1 MNHKKFLETA
11 GYPIEVVE
19 KLRLNFVGARR
30 KREGMWKVI
39 DAYDTGDF
47 WETVRKQ
54 MPKHQIIPDTN
65 HINFIKENIINSI
78 YAAPYIADVLPLDP
92 ADMEEA
98 RNINKFVEYIYN
110 LNEVGVKQL
119 KISNN
124 TVLHNVGFL
133 QCGWDNNTTY
143 SQLGDNISG
152 GTSFTP
158 RDILSVILDPNYSD
172 LQEGRAVFIN
182 SEESLENLLA
192 EYSDCEELVSA
203 YPITQQDY
211 SVAVSTASAGDSG
224 RGYVAETKDPTGMLP
239 VWIAF
244 KKVPLKDGGYRI
256 DQIIYTQGNIIL
268 DYKKGIRPNYFPII
282 PLYLTSPEKDG
293 YGIGVCQRVLKNALS
308 LNILNSI
315 AITHTYAA
323 QRTPWVFD
331 SNSGLSLKRVQT
343 DINNPDVIFPI
354 QQGDPT
360 KVLYRLEYPKLPD
373 NLEFIKSTLEADIE
387 KVSGVDAKY
396 TGRDTASINTT
407 GGMERL
413 QQRVSMTDNTRITLI
428 EHFAK
433 ELTKMIIDF
442 HVENGGKYSFVP
454 TNTDS
459 QKERDALSVDFS
471 KYRGNKHKFLY
482 SINASPLMPKSRARL
497 AEAANIIMQVQMQ
510 YAQGGQQVQL
520 LSPEEWLYFQD
531 LPQKDMILD
540 RMKLERLRN
549 DEEEIASELTSFSAM
564 TEEGMR
570 PEAAVGQL
578 AQERKLRR
586 DPAVMKNILN
596 NQK

>member
-1 MNHKKFLETA
+1 MKKEDFLKQA

-19 KLRLNFVGARR
+19 KLRLNFVSARR
-30 KREGMWKVI
+30 KREGMWRVI

-133 QCGWDNNTTY
+133 QCGWDANTKY
-143 SQLGDNISG
+143 SQLGENNSG

-192 EYSDCEELVSA
+192 EYSDCEELVNA

-244 KKVPLKDGGYRI
+244 KKVPLKNGGYRI

-268 DYKKGIRPNYFPII
+268 DFKQGIRPNYFPII
-282 PLYLTSPEKDG
+282 PLYLTPPEKDG

-331 SNSGLSLKRVQT
+331 SNSGLSLRRVQT

-373 NLEFIKSTLEADIE
+373 NLEFIKTTLEADIE

-459 QKERDALSVDFS
+459 QKEIDALSVDFS
-471 KYRGNKHKFLY
+471 KYRGGKHKFLY

-570 PEAAVGQL
+570 PEVAVQQL